1 MEDSSKGIFF
11 AVITALLWGFLAIA
25 LKVALQVLPPATI
38 VWFRFFVAFVLL
50 LIYFLSIK
58 PSVIS
63 IFRKPPLKLIF
74 AAVFLGLNYLGFIT
88 GVHFTSPSN
97 AQVFIQIGPVLFAL
111 SGIFIFHEK
120 LTWQNFV
127 GFLLLIAGLI
137 LFYSIQTDVDF
148 SGTANFNKGVLWVI
162 GGALA
167 WALFAFL
174 QKQLVVNYSTG
185 QLNLFIYGLCSVL
198 ALPFVEFGELTN
210 LTTGM
215 WILLVFLGV
224 NTLLAYGSLSLAIKY
239 AEANKVSAIITLNPL
254 ITFLTMAILAN
265 MNVLWIERENFTMM
279 SFMAALVV
287 LSGATLVVFFRKK
300 SGNMKN

>member
-1 MEDSSKGIFF
+1 MENSSKGILF
-11 AVITALLWGFLAIA
+11 AIITALLWGFLAIA

-38 VWFRFFVAFVLL
+38 VWFRFFVAFVFLL
-50 LIYFLSIK
+50 VYFIKVK
-58 PSVIS
+58 PSGLY

-74 AAVFLGLNYLGFIT
+74 AAIFLGLNYLGFIT
-88 GVHFTSPSN
+88 GVHYTSPSN

-127 GFLLLIAGLI
+127 GFLLLIVGLI
-137 LFYSIQTDVDF
+137 LFYGIQTDVDF
-148 SGTANFNKGVLWVI
+148 SETGNFNTGVLWVV
-162 GGALA
+162 GGAVA

-174 QKQLVVNYSTG
+174 QKQLVQKYSTG
-185 QLNLFIYGLCSVL
+185 QLNLFIYGLCSLL
-198 ALPFVEFGELTN
+198 ALPFVEYGELTN

-215 WILLVFLGV
+215 WILLIFLGV

-239 AEANKVSAIITLNPL
+239 TEANKVSAIITLNPL
-254 ITFLTMAILAN
+254 ITFLTMTILAN
-265 MNVLWIERENFTMM
+265 MNVSWIEKENFTLM

-287 LSGATLVVFFRKK
+287 LSGAILVVFFRKK
-300 SGNMKN
+300 SVNMKN